1 MLGNHIRSRAGRAEN
16 RAAQVL
22 NPQLHPAMQLTSYGF
37 ILVGPGLSAD
47 RHSTLLRSDRFSAR
61 VVGVGSRA
69 EAEAAAAELVAG
81 GVQVI
86 ELCGGFDGAD
96 AEAIAAAAGTGVPV
110 GLVRFEGEQL
120 SSLESFLAAPIPP

>member
-1 MLGNHIRSRAGRAEN
+1 
-16 RAAQVL
+16 V
-22 NPQLHPAMQLTSYGF
+22 QLTNYGF
-37 ILVGPGLSAD
+37 ILRGPGLSAD
-47 RHSTLLRSDRFSAR
+47 RHSTVLRSDRFSAT
-61 VVGVGSRA
+61 VIGVGSRA
-69 EAEAAAAELVAG
+69 EAESAAAGLAAA

-120 SSLESFLAAPIPP
+120 ASLESFLAAPITP